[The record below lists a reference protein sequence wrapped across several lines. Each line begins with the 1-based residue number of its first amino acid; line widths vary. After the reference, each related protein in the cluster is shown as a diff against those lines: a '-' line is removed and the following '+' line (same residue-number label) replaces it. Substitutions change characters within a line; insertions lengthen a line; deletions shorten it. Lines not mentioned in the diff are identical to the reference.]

1 MRKTLL
7 KTDSPGLPTATVSGE
22 RLPPV
27 HRPIAKRVGYRD
39 ASRFGQHFKRPFEA
53 TPVEYRTTEQR
64 G

>member
-39 ASRFGQHFKRPFEA
+39 A
-53 TPVEYRTTEQR
+53 
-64 G
+64 